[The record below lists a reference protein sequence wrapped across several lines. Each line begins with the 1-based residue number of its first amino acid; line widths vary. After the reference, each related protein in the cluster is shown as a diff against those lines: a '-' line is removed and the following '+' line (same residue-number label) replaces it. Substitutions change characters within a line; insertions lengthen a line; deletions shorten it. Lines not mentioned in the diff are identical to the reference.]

1 MKVDA
6 LNKEHAKYLNKYIK
20 YVQGIMYNATDLANE
35 GKYNEI
41 HDLLGNV
48 VRFANEFKTNIG
60 KKEELSEWC
69 YMIPNLML
77 YSSVGFLIGIKTRES
92 KHLIDKAIDDLFKK
106 TVTMTSV
113 TSGIIEDLDELGKLN
128 GILEK
133 HIEDVNN

>member
-1 MKVDA
+1 VKVDA

-20 YVQGIMYNATDLANE
+20 YVQGIMYNATDFASE

-48 VRFANEFKTNIG
+48 VRFANEFKTNIA
-60 KKEELSEWC
+60 KKEELNEWC

-77 YSSVGFLIGIKTRES
+77 YSSVGFLIGIKNRDS
-92 KHLIDKAIDDLFKK
+92 KHLIDKAIDELFNK

-113 TSGIIEDLDELGKLN
+113 TSGILEDLDELGKLN